1 MPIERNSLVQSV
13 RLTGN
18 GITLSLRV
26 RRNRPQSMEDFLR
39 ENDLTDRI
47 DLAQQSAELDSVHRS
62 DINAPLSA
70 A

>member
-1 MPIERNSLVQSV
+1 MPIERNSLVQSI

-26 RRNRPQSMEDFLR
+26 RRNRPQLMEDFLR

-47 DLAQQSAELDSVHRS
+47 DLAQQSAEPTNVHHS
-62 DINAPLSA
+62 EVTASLSA